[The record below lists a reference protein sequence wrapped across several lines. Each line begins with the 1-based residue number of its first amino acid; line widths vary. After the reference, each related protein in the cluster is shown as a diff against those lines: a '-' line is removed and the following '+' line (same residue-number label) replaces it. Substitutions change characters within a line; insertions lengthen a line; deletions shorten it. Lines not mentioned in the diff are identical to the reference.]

1 MYICPECGKADI
13 NENMLYCPE
22 CGCPIEYIKNNQPAA
37 ESNTMYLC
45 PECFEQVSAEAEY
58 CQNCGCPMSHILTS
72 QISVSEYSAASELG
86 DLISGAESGDL
97 EAMYWLG
104 YHYFYDDDDENE
116 DLAEKWWKEAAQ
128 KGHEK
133 AKADYEKNFEITINE
148 TADTDV
154 NINTATNIVASL
166 GMYRLKKLFERYD
179 AIIAVDTETSGLD
192 FQNNR
197 IIELAAA
204 KLVVINNE
212 VVVERQ
218 MDHLIKLPCGT
229 NLDYKITQLT
239 GITEQQLQHEGK
251 ESHIVFNDFVNMFG
265 NGKVLLVAYN
275 AHFDLSFLYY
285 SLVRENLDFVLRNAD
300 MLDALTV
307 YKDRRSYPHKLENAI
322 DAYNL
327 TGAVSNTHRAI
338 DDVLALVGVL
348 ISMDV
353 ECDDLYKYINL
364 FGYNPKYGVQG
375 QKIKSVTY
383 LPQYYNS
390 YKKLY
395 E

>member
-22 CGCPIEYIKNNQPAA
+22 CGCPIEYIKNNQSTV
-37 ESNTMYLC
+37 ESGTTYLC
-45 PECFEQVSAEAEY
+45 PECFEQVSAELEY

-72 QISVSEYSAASELG
+72 QISLSEYSAASELG

-104 YHYFYDDDDENE
+104 YRYFYDDDDENE

-133 AKADYEKNFEITINE
+133 AKADYEKNFEE
-148 TADTDV
+148 T
-154 NINTATNIVASL
+154 VASTPVVSIPQ
-166 GMYRLKKLFERYD
+166 GNYPLKKLFDQYD
-179 AIIAVDTETSGLD
+179 AIIVVDTETSGLD

-204 KLVVINNE
+204 KLVVKNGE
-212 VVVERQ
+212 VVAEKQ
-218 MDHLIKLPCGT
+218 MDSLIKLPYGT
-229 NLDYKITQLT
+229 SLDYKITQLT
-239 GITEQQLQHEGK
+239 GITDQQLQREGE
-251 ESHIVFNDFVNMFG
+251 ESNIVFNDFVNMFAG
-265 NGKVLLVAYN
+265 QNVLLVAYN

-285 SLVRENLDFVLRNAD
+285 SLVRENLEYVLKQIN

-307 YKDRRSYPHKLENAI
+307 FKDRRSYPHKLENAI

-327 TGAVSNTHRAI
+327 NGVVSNTHRAI
-338 DDVLALVGVL
+338 DDAVALIEVL
-348 ISMDV
+348 ISMDE
-353 ECDDLYKYINL
+353 ECDDLDKYINM

>member
-1 MYICPECGKADI
+1 MYICPECCKADI

-45 PECFEQVSAEAEY
+45 PECFEQVSAELEY
-58 CQNCGCPMSHILTS
+58 CQNCGCPMSYILTS

-133 AKADYEKNFEITINE
+133 AKADYEKNFEE
-148 TADTDV
+148 TVESTPAV
-154 NINTATNIVASL
+154 SIPQGN
-166 GMYRLKKLFERYD
+166 YPLKKLFDRYD
-179 AIIAVDTETSGLD
+179 AIIVVDTETSGLD
-192 FQNNR
+192 FQNNQ

-204 KLVVINNE
+204 KLVVKNGE
-212 VVVERQ
+212 VVAEKQ
-218 MDHLIKLPCGT
+218 MDSLIKLPYGT
-229 NLDYKITQLT
+229 SLDYKITQLT
-239 GITEQQLQHEGK
+239 GITEQQLQREGE
-251 ESHIVFNDFVNMFG
+251 ESYIVFNDFVNMFKG
-265 NGKVLLVAYN
+265 QNVLLVAYN

-285 SLVRENLDFVLRNAD
+285 SLVRENLEHVLKQIN

-307 YKDRRSYPHKLENAI
+307 FKDRRSYPHKLENAI

-327 TGAVSNTHRAI
+327 NGVVSNTHRAI
-338 DDVLALVGVL
+338 DDAIALIEVL
-348 ISMDV
+348 ISMDE
-353 ECDDLYKYINL
+353 ECDDLDKYINL

>member
-45 PECFEQVSAEAEY
+45 PECFEQVSAELEY
-58 CQNCGCPMSHILTS
+58 CQNCGCPMSYILTS

-86 DLISGAESGDL
+86 DLISGAESGDS

-133 AKADYEKNFEITINE
+133 AKADYEKNFEE
-148 TADTDV
+148 TVESTPAV
-154 NINTATNIVASL
+154 SIPQGN
-166 GMYRLKKLFERYD
+166 YPLKKLFDRYD
-179 AIIAVDTETSGLD
+179 AIIVVDTETSGLD
-192 FQNNR
+192 FQNNQ

-204 KLVVINNE
+204 KLVVKNGE
-212 VVVERQ
+212 VVAEKQ
-218 MDHLIKLPCGT
+218 MDSLIKLPYGT
-229 NLDYKITQLT
+229 SLDYKITQLT
-239 GITEQQLQHEGK
+239 GITEQQLQRKGE
-251 ESHIVFNDFVNMFG
+251 ESYIVFNDFVNMFKG
-265 NGKVLLVAYN
+265 QNVLLVAYN

-327 TGAVSNTHRAI
+327 NGVVSNTHRAI
-338 DDVLALVGVL
+338 DDAIALIEVL
-348 ISMDV
+348 ISMDE
-353 ECDDLYKYINL
+353 ECDDLDKYINL